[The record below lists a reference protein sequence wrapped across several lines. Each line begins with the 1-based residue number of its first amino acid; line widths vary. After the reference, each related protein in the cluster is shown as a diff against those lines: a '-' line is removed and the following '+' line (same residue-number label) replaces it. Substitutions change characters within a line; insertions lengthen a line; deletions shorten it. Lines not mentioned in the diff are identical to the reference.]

1 MKSLFNRSAQF
12 YRNWFWFCLIL
23 ILTASSI
30 PRLPDP
36 TLKLESIHFE
46 FRTDYFLHLL
56 QYAVLSSIFLFWQY
70 KKNQKLT
77 KGTIIFTLIAGILLG
92 TADELHQLLIPSRR
106 FNPVDLTYNCLG
118 IISGVVFSNWYL
130 TRTKKT
136 SNKKTFGGL
145 KLPRG

>member
-1 MKSLFNRSAQF
+1 MKSLFKRSAQF
-12 YRNWFWFCLIL
+12 YKNWFWFCLIL

-36 TLKLESIHFE
+36 TLKLESINFE

-70 KKNQKLT
+70 KKNHKLT
-77 KGTIIFTLIAGILLG
+77 KGTIIFTLFAGILLG

-106 FNPVDLTYNCLG
+106 FNPVDLTYNCIG
-118 IISGVVFSNWYL
+118 IISGVIFSHWYL
-130 TRTKKT
+130 TRTK
-136 SNKKTFGGL
+136 NKQ
-145 KLPRG
+145 